1 METISITVPREEKAL
16 LEAASFFQKL
26 AGVEVEEELN
36 PATDVEAMGKRID
49 ATVAEAVAP
58 SVDRAGMPWDA
69 RIHASSKATV
79 ADGTWR
85 LKRNVSP
92 ELVEQVKAE
101 LLQSAAAIPPVAETP
116 AAAVPPVETPAIP
129 AVPPVETSAIPAV
142 PPATITTYAELIPRI
157 TAQSNAEKLDAND
170 VLNALAATGATA
182 AGAINL
188 IELAKPEHAT
198 YIPLVAA
205 ELERIW
211 ATRV

>member
-101 LLQSAAAIPPVAETP
+101 LLQSAAAVPPVAETP